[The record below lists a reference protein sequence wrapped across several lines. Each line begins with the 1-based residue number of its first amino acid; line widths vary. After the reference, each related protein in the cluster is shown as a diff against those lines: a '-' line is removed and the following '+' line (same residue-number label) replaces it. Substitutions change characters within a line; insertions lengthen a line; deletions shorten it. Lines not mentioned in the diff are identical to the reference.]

1 MGLGAMRDSWE
12 FKIMGPRPGFV
23 GHASWVS
30 ILSCIPDGLRVGDL
44 AAKHVWP
51 KAEDIANMALFLS
64 SHCSRLVSGQVI
76 AVDGH
81 TEVPDP
87 KV

>member
-1 MGLGAMRDSWE
+1 MTREEIYNAYTAGTSMKKL
-12 FKIMGPRPGFV
+12 I
-23 GHASWVS
+23 
-30 ILSCIPDGLRVGDL
+30 
-44 AAKHVWP
+44 

-64 SHCSRLVSGQVI
+64 SHGSRLVSGQVI